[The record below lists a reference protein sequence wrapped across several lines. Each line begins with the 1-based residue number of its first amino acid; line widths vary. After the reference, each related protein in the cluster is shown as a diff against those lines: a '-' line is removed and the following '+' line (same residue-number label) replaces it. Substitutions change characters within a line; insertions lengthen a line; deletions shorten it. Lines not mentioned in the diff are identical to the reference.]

1 MFAVSAFVVS
11 IGGHVQ
17 RSAAHVN
24 ENEKCRAG
32 ADPGFFKRGSILGL
46 QAKKKGGV

>member
-1 MFAVSAFVVS
+1 MFAVS

-24 ENEKCRAG
+24 ENEECRAG
-32 ADPGFFKRGSILGL
+32 ADPGF
-46 QAKKKGGV
+46 V